1 MLECQDRILNTTE
14 AFDKKLTCENNNCF
28 IHFILMVIICLLL
41 LIVICV
47 NCYFYYTKHRSKQKN
62 LLPFHDIS
70 IKLKE
75 IDVKNCTC
83 YYFDEIIKIEDFHFN
98 NILTDEKSYKNI
110 LVYNILMGA
119 KSLCIRFNKV
129 DGFIRVYD
137 GTRYL
142 VLFGPEKYD
151 AIYSR
156 IRYVISQKSVIIYVI
171 SLNFLRIKIDS
182 YDSFPLEKT
191 LTLHNTHQVNF

>member
-1 MLECQDRILNTTE
+1 
-14 AFDKKLTCENNNCF
+14 
-28 IHFILMVIICLLL
+28 MVIICLLL

-47 NCYFYYTKHRSKQKN
+47 KCYFYYTKYRPKQKN
-62 LLPFHDIS
+62 LLLFHDIS

-110 LVYNILMGA
+110 LVYNILMGE

-137 GTRYL
+137 GTRHL

>member
-47 NCYFYYTKHRSKQKN
+47 NCYFCYTKYRSKQKN

-83 YYFDEIIKIEDFHFN
+83 YYFDEIIKIEDFDFN
-98 NILTDEKSYKNI
+98 NILTDENI
-110 LVYNILMGA
+110 LVYNILIGA

-171 SLNFLRIKIDS
+171 SLNYLRIKIDS
-182 YDSFPLEKT
+182 YDSFPLEKA

>member
-47 NCYFYYTKHRSKQKN
+47 NCYFCYTKYRSKQKN

-83 YYFDEIIKIEDFHFN
+83 YYFDEIIKIEDFDFN
-98 NILTDEKSYKNI
+98 NILTDENI
-110 LVYNILMGA
+110 LVYNILMGE

-137 GTRYL
+137 GTRHL

-182 YDSFPLEKT
+182 YDSFPLEKA